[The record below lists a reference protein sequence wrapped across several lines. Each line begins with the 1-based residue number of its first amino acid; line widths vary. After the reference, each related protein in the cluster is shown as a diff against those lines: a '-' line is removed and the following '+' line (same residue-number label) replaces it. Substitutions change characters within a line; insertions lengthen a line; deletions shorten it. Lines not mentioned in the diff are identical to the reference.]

1 MGCIPI
7 EGIEKRPW
15 VQIPAPRR
23 RVIGYNRGSAVI
35 PIICVKGDENEAKN
49 CFWIDG
55 SIEPVNDKLQDATAD
70 G

>member
-15 VQIPAPRR
+15 VPIQAPRR
-23 RVIGYNRGSAVI
+23 DVIGYNRGSAGI
-35 PIICVKGDENEAKN
+35 PIICVKGDEDEAKC
-49 CFWIDG
+49 CFWIDD
-55 SIEPVNDKLQDATAD
+55 SVEPVNGKLQDATAD